1 LKELVVIHPD
11 PQYLQDIKSL
21 ENYIYEELN
30 VRDIVVTSDE
40 DKFGIKYKVE
50 ADQKVLGQKLKKEA
64 PKVRKALP
72 DVTSDEVKQF
82 MQSKQITVAG
92 HTLTEE
98 DLNVRF
104 WVLKN
109 LTSLFGRA
117 AISNTHISLF
127 HRSFVSLRQ
136 KLPRIRPTATRMF

>member
-1 LKELVVIHPD
+1 MKELVVIHPD
-11 PQYLQDIKSL
+11 PQYLEDIKSL

-104 WVLKN
+104 WVAK
-109 LTSLFGRA
+109 
-117 AISNTHISLF
+117 I
-127 HRSFVSLRQ
+127 
-136 KLPRIRPTATRMF
+136 